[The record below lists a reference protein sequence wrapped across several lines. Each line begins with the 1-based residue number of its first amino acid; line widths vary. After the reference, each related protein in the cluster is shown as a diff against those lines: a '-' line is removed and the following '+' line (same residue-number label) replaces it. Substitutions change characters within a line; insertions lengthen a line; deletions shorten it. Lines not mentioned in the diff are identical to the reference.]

1 MVTGESRLVQLDA
14 LADQYESATP
24 EEILKRALAE
34 VPNITL
40 ACSFG
45 AEDMVLLDML
55 MKIDK
60 RASIFYLDTD
70 VLFKETYELIERTE
84 AHYGGIP
91 NLTQVKPKLTLS
103 EQAAEHGDELWK
115 SQPDKCCNIRK
126 VQPLQNIL
134 STVDGWITGIRRD
147 QAPTRAN
154 AKVFEWD
161 AKFELVKANP
171 LVRWTLD
178 DVWDYIHANDVPY
191 NPLHDQGYPSI
202 GCIHCTRAVAPGED
216 PRAGRWAGFSKT
228 ECGLHK

>member
-1 MVTGESRLVQLDA
+1 MITSESRLDQLDA
-14 LADQYESATP
+14 LAEQYEMASP
-24 EEILKRALAE
+24 QEILTRALAE
-34 VPNITL
+34 VSNITL

-55 MKIDK
+55 MKID
-60 RASIFYLDTD
+60 RNASIFYLDTD
-70 VLFKETYELIERTE
+70 VLFKETYELIERTK
-84 AHYGGIP
+84 AYYGGVP
-91 NLTQVKPKLTLS
+91 NLKQVRPKMTLA
-103 EQAAEHGDELWK
+103 EQAAEYGDELWRRE
-115 SQPDKCCNIRK
+115 PDQCCNIRK
-126 VQPLQNIL
+126 VRPLQDVL

-161 AKFELVKANP
+161 AKFNLVKVNP
-171 LVRWTLD
+171 LVRWTMD
-178 DVWDYIHANDVPY
+178 DVWDYIHEHDVPY

-202 GCIHCTRAVAPGED
+202 GCLHCTRAVAPGED